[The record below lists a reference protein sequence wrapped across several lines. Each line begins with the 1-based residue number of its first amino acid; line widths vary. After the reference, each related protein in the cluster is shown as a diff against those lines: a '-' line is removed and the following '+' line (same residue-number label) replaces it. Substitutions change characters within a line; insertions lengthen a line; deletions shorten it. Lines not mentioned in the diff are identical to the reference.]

1 MYEIKKLDEKNK
13 PLLEKFCE
21 KAEKAGYE
29 NNATIR
35 KMKFGFNN
43 VYDLGVP
50 THYWAILHD
59 NDIISVSGCHLWSD
73 DGKEYTINRVL
84 FRSATLP
91 EYDNIV
97 KSLNRNHMNSLPFSI
112 LLPYQI
118 LYGLKNKCD
127 EFRVTTN
134 TGIDALP
141 KMQRTHKVL
150 QLLEKQG
157 LVSFIKEQM
166 FFNKLQYVW
175 SLNLKNYYKAL
186 LSFHN
191 TREKLKIGLDKEY
204 YDIIQNGF

>member
-1 MYEIKKLDEKNK
+1 MYEIKKLDEKDK
-13 PLLEKFCE
+13 SLLEKFCE
-21 KAEKAGYE
+21 EAEKAGYK

-35 KMKFGFNN
+35 KMKFGLKD

-50 THYWAILHD
+50 THYWAILF
-59 NDIISVSGCHLWSD
+59 NNKIISVSGCHLWS
-73 DGKEYTINRVL
+73 ENINRVL

-91 EYDNIV
+91 EYDKIV

-118 LYGLKNKCD
+118 RFGLKNNCD
-127 EFRVTTN
+127 EFRITTN
-134 TGIDALP
+134 TGQDTLP
-141 KMQRTHKVL
+141 KMQRTHKAL

-186 LSFHN
+186 LSFHS
-191 TREKLKIGLDKEY
+191 TREELKIGLDTEY